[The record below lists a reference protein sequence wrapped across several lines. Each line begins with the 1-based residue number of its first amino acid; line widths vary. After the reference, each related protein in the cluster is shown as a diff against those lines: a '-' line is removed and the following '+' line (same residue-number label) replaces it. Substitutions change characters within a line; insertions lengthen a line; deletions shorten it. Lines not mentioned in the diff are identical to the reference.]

1 MRRILRD
8 ALWLLILIWIF
19 SSGFASAGE
28 TSFTGGLHL
37 YHTGRYGEALRV
49 FRSLH
54 EHQPSGTGKFQYFMA
69 LSEDHQGL
77 EHQALMDLEGAIR
90 TNPGLTFTGNP
101 AHVRNMHKRLMHQ
114 VAEGQSLVPP
124 PHPVSFPEAPA
135 TSSSHMGAILIL
147 LLVGAVLIVLALRKR
162 TQNKALSGS
171 KDKQEMEGTAERL
184 MKAVDK
190 LVDDKNY
197 YLLDHPDK
205 KEALEAAF
213 RSLDPAYR
221 TVLNILREPETPQ
234 TDWAE
239 RHSRFEAALAPV
251 DAAILNIRNLL
262 GDSREPLPSTPSDNP
277 PLSSGG
283 GSPQPPPPE
292 APTIG
297 GDRCVFCGRDA
308 TAGRTVPLE
317 RQGKMAYAR
326 ACPTCLAEM
335 DQNYQRTGTYQP
347 PSSFYT
353 GGVPYMGGGLSFGDL
368 MLLDWMTHEGHHDS
382 PPVAMPDSHPQGDWG
397 GGGIADRED
406 RESGDH
412 GGGDRS

>member
-1 MRRILRD
+1 MRRIFSD
-8 ALWLLILIWIF
+8 AFLFLPLLFIF
-19 SSGFASAGE
+19 STGLACAGE
-28 TSFTGGLHL
+28 PSFTQGLHL
-37 YHTGRYGEALRV
+37 YHTGRYEEALRV

-77 EHQALMDLEGAIR
+77 EHQALMDLESAIR
-90 TNPGLTFTGNP
+90 TNPGLTFTENP
-101 AHVRNMHKRLMHQ
+101 AHVRAMHKRLMHQ
-114 VAEGQSLVPP
+114 VAEGQSPVPP

-135 TSSSHMGAILIL
+135 ASPSHMGAILL
-147 LLVGAVLIVLALRKR
+147 LLAVGAVLLVLAIRKR
-162 TQNKALSGS
+162 TQNRAVSES
-171 KDKQEMEGTAERL
+171 RDKQEMEETAGRL

-190 LVDDKNY
+190 LIDDKNY

-205 KEALEAAF
+205 KDALEAAF

-221 TVLNILREPETPQ
+221 TVLNILREPESPQ

-239 RHSRFEAALAPV
+239 RRSRFEAALAPV
-251 DAAILNIRNLL
+251 DAAILNIRGLL
-262 GDSREPLPSTPSDNP
+262 GE
-277 PLSSGG
+277 SG
-283 GSPQPPPPE
+283 PPPPSSPSNGSALPPE
-292 APTIG
+292 DSHQIPPSDAPTIG

-317 RQGKMAYAR
+317 RQGKVAYAR
-326 ACPTCLAEM
+326 VCPTCLAEM

-368 MLLDWMTHEGHHDS
+368 MLLDWMTHEGHHDT
-382 PPVAMPDSHPQGDWG
+382 PPVSMPDSHPQGDWS

-406 RESGDH
+406 RDAGEL